1 MGQSCGTR
9 ARAQRHAHGGARLNF
24 LVVLATLI
32 ALSYVG
38 YQLVPVYY
46 RGTLLESF
54 MQDTA
59 NTAGAFNKP
68 PAWVEQQLRANADY
82 YGLPADTVIETTTQE
97 GRVQIHV
104 KFFHAIPLFVLNHQ
118 YKFDHTV
125 KSTTLASGG

>member
-9 ARAQRHAHGGARLNF
+9 VRAQQSAYGGARLNF
-24 LVVLATLI
+24 LVVLTILI
-32 ALSYVG
+32 VVGYVG

-46 RGTLLESF
+46 RATLLETF

-59 NTAGAFNKP
+59 NNAGALSKS
-68 PAWVEQQLRANADY
+68 PAWVEQQLRANADD
-82 YGLPADTVIETTTQE
+82 YGLPADTLIETTTQA

-104 KFFHAIPLFVLNHQ
+104 KFFHAIPLMVTVYQ

-125 KSTTLASGG
+125 KSTTLTTGG